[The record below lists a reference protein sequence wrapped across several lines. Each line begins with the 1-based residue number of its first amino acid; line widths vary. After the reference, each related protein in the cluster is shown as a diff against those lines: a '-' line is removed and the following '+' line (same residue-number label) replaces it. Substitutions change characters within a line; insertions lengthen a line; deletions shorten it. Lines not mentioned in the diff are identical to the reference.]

1 MPATIALIAHEHK
14 RNDMVAF
21 VKRHHIVLS
30 RYTLLAPEQIGKR
43 FQEISGLSVNCL
55 LPGELGGDAQIA
67 AAVAEG
73 KVCAVFFWVDAL
85 QSVPSDPDIQPLLRL
100 CEIHNVAIAPN
111 LASAELIIDALART
125 RVAHLIFN
133 PVAGQGNPEGELT
146 LIQGML
152 DAHFNL
158 QIHQTTPDITAEEL
172 TQKAIDANA
181 DIIIASGGDGTVSA
195 VASQVINTN
204 IPLGII
210 PRGTANAFCQALG
223 IATST
228 VTPIRTA
235 CRIISEGY
243 TQVVDA
249 ARCNNTPMIL
259 LAGIGFEA
267 ETVEKADRDL
277 KDQWGVLAY
286 LMAGWQQLDE
296 QELFDAAIEIDDDIY
311 RFKVGA
317 ITVANAAPPTSV
329 LAQGTGD
336 VAYDDGLLDVTL
348 ARADTKLQ
356 AVASMVN
363 ALGAALVNV
372 APNQE
377 NIHHI
382 RTNKL
387 KIATDPPQKVVVDGE
402 IIGTTPIKV
411 ECIPQ
416 GLTVFVPKQS

>member
-1 MPATIALIAHEHK
+1 MPATIALIAHDRK
-14 RNDMVAF
+14 KNDMVAF
-21 VKRHHIVLS
+21 VKRHHVVFA
-30 RYTLLAPEQIGKR
+30 RYTLLATENTGKR
-43 FQEISGLSVNCL
+43 IQDATGLTLTSV
-55 LPGELGGDAQIA
+55 LPGSMGGDAQIA

-73 KVCAVFFWVDAL
+73 KVCAVFFFMDSL
-85 QSVPSDPDIQPLLRL
+85 PSPTHEPDIQLLLRL
-100 CEIHNVAIAPN
+100 CDIHDVAIAPN
-111 LASAELIIDALART
+111 LATGELIIDALART

-133 PVAGQGNPEGELT
+133 PVSGQGNPDNELT

-158 QIHQTTPDITAEEL
+158 QVHQTTPDITAEEL
-172 TQKAIDANA
+172 TQKAIAAHA

-204 IPLGII
+204 IPLGVI

-223 IATST
+223 IATNT

-235 CRIISEGY
+235 CRIISAGH

-249 ARCNNTPMIL
+249 ARCNDTPMIL

-267 ETVEKADRDL
+267 EMVEKADRDL

-296 QELFDAAIEIDDDIY
+296 QELFDAVMEIDGEMY
-311 RFKVGA
+311 RFQVGA

-329 LAQGTGD
+329 LAQGTGE

-348 ARADTKLQ
+348 AKADTKFQ
-356 AVASMVN
+356 AVTSMVN
-363 ALGAALVNV
+363 ALGAALVHL

-377 NIHHI
+377 NIHHM
-382 RTNKL
+382 RTHTL

-402 IIGTTPIKV
+402 IIGMTPIKV

-416 GLTVFVPKQS
+416 GLTVFVPKPS